1 MTTPTLVP
9 HSITDAQYTTD
20 SFGENVG
27 VKAVFDGQET
37 WIPMDSEN
45 RMYREILKQ
54 VESGDLTIADA
65 E

>member
-9 HSITDAQYTTD
+9 HSIIDAQYTTD

-37 WIPMDSEN
+37 WIPMDNEN

-54 VESGDLTIADA
+54 VADGDLTIADA
-65 E
+65 D